1 MGQRGGVAFRGCLY
15 PFFNINQ
22 HAIENFQSFPSPFF
36 LFFPSLVFPKKEKK
50 TVLKL
55 LFKLNAV
62 NLIRFKNIMIFTLMK
77 VSKEISEVTSN

>member
-22 HAIENFQSFPSPFF
+22 HAIENFQSFPS
-36 LFFPSLVFPKKEKK
+36 LFFPFLVFPKKKK

-62 NLIRFKNIMIFTLMK
+62 NLIRFKNITIFTLMK